1 MINEFRFNWI
11 QVNIIHLLHKSILT
25 INFERVRMMLENRV
39 LMLVLSFLDAK
50 LRERRFKSIFLQVV
64 KDALRRD
71 AIYEAKHIRTRALAI
86 GDQVEMVLHYHIG
99 EDQNACGE
107 AGFVQGFTYDPLHV
121 VCLKYSQSL
130 VGNRC

>member
-39 LMLVLSFLDAK
+39 LMLVLSLMDAK

-86 GDQVEMVLHYHIG
+86 GDQVEMIRHYHIG
-99 EDQNACGE
+99 ENQYARRE
-107 AGFVQGFTYDPLHV
+107 AGFV
-121 VCLKYSQSL
+121 
-130 VGNRC
+130 